1 MEVTSSK
8 KVSQKNFETFR
19 DKHISFT
26 KKGLHHNCFFYD
38 FAIISRLLFYRTFL
52 NDCFYCLVLNSS
64 KAVQEAIFSKRGL
77 RLLRKMQLMK
87 ELQLVSYVLL
97 IIFCD
102 SLN

>member
-8 KVSQKNFETFR
+8 KVSQKNFETSR

-26 KKGLHHNCFFYD
+26 KKGLHRNCFFYD

-77 RLLRKMQLMK
+77 RLLRKMQNDERAPIGFLCFID
-87 ELQLVSYVLL
+87 YVL
-97 IIFCD
+97 
-102 SLN
+102 